1 MHRLRMP
8 LSTDKPIVADQSKR
22 TLASHRAHLRRS
34 RQPHRMP
41 ASSYYALAAASSIAV
56 FFLLWGTLQDD
67 VDTPWID
74 AGLAASV
81 VLGSAVF
88 IREILLMRTRRSIRE
103 AERQLDRSLSA
114 FPASLR
120 KNEDSSKI
128 TLERNSALVRHIA
141 RKSEAAKVLGRVPDG
156 HREVFDLCD
165 EYLRMVA
172 MELPTVA
179 VGSPRI
185 AAFRHGNEVVRKYH
199 RYHLM
204 QWAEI
209 EARSLTQEANGRD
222 RITESLKF
230 TEQAVEVVDFALRY
244 YPHEPELLESLEVL
258 NDLVDSLKVKEL
270 IEKAERSVKRG
281 NLKRAR
287 HLYTDALYILDR
299 SEHLSDKAGLAADRL
314 RAEIGKLDV

>member
-1 MHRLRMP
+1 
-8 LSTDKPIVADQSKR
+8 
-22 TLASHRAHLRRS
+22 
-34 RQPHRMP
+34 MP
-41 ASSYYALAAASSIAV
+41 ASSYYALAAACTIAV
-56 FFLLWGTLQDD
+56 FFLIWGAIQDG
-67 VDTPWID
+67 VDTPWIE

-88 IREILLMRTRRSIRE
+88 IREILLMKTRRRIRE

-114 FPASLR
+114 FPASLLR
-120 KNEDSSKI
+120 GPDSSKI
-128 TLERNSALVRHIA
+128 TLERNSALMRHIA

-179 VGSPRI
+179 AGSPRL
-185 AAFRHGNEVVRKYH
+185 AAFRHGNEVVRNYH

-209 EARSLTQEANGRD
+209 EARSLTHEANGRD

-230 TEQAVEVVDFALRY
+230 TEQAKEVVDFALRY
-244 YPHEPELLESLEVL
+244 YPQEPELLESLEVL

-270 IEKAERSVKRG
+270 IEKAERSAQKG
-281 NLKRAR
+281 NRKRAR
-287 HLYTDALYILDR
+287 HLYADALYILDR
-299 SEHLSDKAGLAADRL
+299 SEHLSDEASLAADRI
-314 RAEIGKLDV
+314 RAEMEKLDVLSA